1 MAESSKSSQL
11 TYEQLKQKFGE
22 LYAQY
27 EKATQYIQ
35 QLQSALNSS
44 NLEQI
49 SFYLSSLFRVV
60 EHPEMYSDSFVKLAT
75 TDIEKLLTS
84 FSNNLA
90 KDEGSARYRQRGVK
104 RTKTSPGWTEAQKSR
119 PQSCSLLNNRTR
131 ETSLVR

>member
-1 MAESSKSSQL
+1 MAESSKPSQL

-35 QLQSALNSS
+35 QLQSALSSS

-49 SFYLSSLFRVV
+49 SFYLSSLFKVV
-60 EHPEMYSDSFVKLAT
+60 EHPEMYSDSFVTLAT

-90 KDEGSARYRQRGVK
+90 KDDGSDNPAEAPK
-104 RTKTSPGWTEAQKSR
+104 TKNS
-119 PQSCSLLNNRTR
+119 
-131 ETSLVR
+131 